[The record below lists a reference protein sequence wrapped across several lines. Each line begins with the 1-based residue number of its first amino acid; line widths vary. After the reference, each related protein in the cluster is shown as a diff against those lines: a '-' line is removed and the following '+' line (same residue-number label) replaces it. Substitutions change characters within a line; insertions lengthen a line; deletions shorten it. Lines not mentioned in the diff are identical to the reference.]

1 MNQIKKQLSD
11 LEKKAEES
19 DGLAL
24 KLENEIIEWN
34 GVKKLIRRDE
44 ELFEAEKIAFDFK
57 EEVILESGNM
67 TEELEK
73 FQAKKSDEKTASIM
87 IEIGCYIQDLE

>member
-1 MNQIKKQLSD
+1 MNQIKKQLGD

-34 GVKKLIRRDE
+34 VIKKLIRRDE
-44 ELFEAEKIAFDFK
+44 QLFDAEKILFDFK
-57 EEVILESGNM
+57 EEVILETGNM

-73 FQAKKSDEKTASIM
+73 H
-87 IEIGCYIQDLE
+87 

>member
-1 MNQIKKQLSD
+1 MMNQIKKQLND

-19 DGLAL
+19 EGLAL

-34 GVKKLIRRDE
+34 VMKKLIRRDE

-57 EEVILESGNM
+57 EEIILEAGNM

-73 FQAKKSDEKTASIM
+73 
-87 IEIGCYIQDLE
+87 Y

>member
-11 LEKKAEES
+11 LEKKAEDS

-34 GVKKLIRRDE
+34 VIKKLIRRDE
-44 ELFEAEKIAFDFK
+44 ELFEVEKIAFDFR
-57 EEVILESGNM
+57 EEVILETANM
-67 TEELEK
+67 TEELEL
-73 FQAKKSDEKTASIM
+73 
-87 IEIGCYIQDLE
+87 Y

>member
-1 MNQIKKQLSD
+1 MMNQIKKQLND

-19 DGLAL
+19 EGLAL

-34 GVKKLIRRDE
+34 VIKKLIRRDE
-44 ELFEAEKIAFDFK
+44 ELFEAEKIVFDFK
-57 EEVILESGNM
+57 EEIILETGNM

-73 FQAKKSDEKTASIM
+73 
-87 IEIGCYIQDLE
+87 Y

>member
-1 MNQIKKQLSD
+1 MNQIKKQLYE

-34 GVKKLIRRDE
+34 VIKKLTRRDE
-44 ELFEAEKIAFDFK
+44 ELFEVERIAFDFK
-57 EEVILESGNM
+57 EEVILESANM

-73 FQAKKSDEKTASIM
+73 
-87 IEIGCYIQDLE
+87 C

>member
-1 MNQIKKQLSD
+1 MNQIKKQLGD

-34 GVKKLIRRDE
+34 VIKKLIRRDE
-44 ELFEAEKIAFDFK
+44 QIFDAEKILFDFK
-57 EEVILESGNM
+57 EEVILETGNM

-73 FQAKKSDEKTASIM
+73 H
-87 IEIGCYIQDLE
+87 

>member
-1 MNQIKKQLSD
+1 MNQIKKQLGD

-34 GVKKLIRRDE
+34 VIKKLIRRDVQ
-44 ELFEAEKIAFDFK
+44 LFDAEKILFDFK
-57 EEVILESGNM
+57 EEVILETGNM

-73 FQAKKSDEKTASIM
+73 H
-87 IEIGCYIQDLE
+87 

>member
-1 MNQIKKQLSD
+1 MNQIKKQLYE

-34 GVKKLIRRDE
+34 VIKKLTRRDE
-44 ELFEAEKIAFDFK
+44 ELFEVEKIAFDFK

-67 TEELEK
+67 NEELEK
-73 FQAKKSDEKTASIM
+73 
-87 IEIGCYIQDLE
+87 Y

>member
-1 MNQIKKQLSD
+1 MNQIKKQLGD

-34 GVKKLIRRDE
+34 VIKKLIRRD
-44 ELFEAEKIAFDFK
+44 
-57 EEVILESGNM
+57 V
-67 TEELEK
+67 
-73 FQAKKSDEKTASIM
+73 
-87 IEIGCYIQDLE
+87 

>member
-1 MNQIKKQLSD
+1 MNQIKKQLND

-19 DGLAL
+19 EGLAL

-34 GVKKLIRRDE
+34 VIKKLIRRDE
-44 ELFEAEKIAFDFK
+44 QLFDAEKILFDFK
-57 EEVILESGNM
+57 EEVILETGNM

-73 FQAKKSDEKTASIM
+73 H
-87 IEIGCYIQDLE
+87 

>member
-1 MNQIKKQLSD
+1 MNQIKKQLND

-19 DGLAL
+19 EGLAL

-34 GVKKLIRRDE
+34 VMKKLIRRDE

-57 EEVILESGNM
+57 EEIILEAGNM

-73 FQAKKSDEKTASIM
+73 
-87 IEIGCYIQDLE
+87 Y

>member
-1 MNQIKKQLSD
+1 MMNQIKKQLND

-19 DGLAL
+19 EALAL

-34 GVKKLIRRDE
+34 VIKKLIRRDE
-44 ELFEAEKIAFDFK
+44 ELFEAEKIVFDFK
-57 EEVILESGNM
+57 EEIILETGNM

-73 FQAKKSDEKTASIM
+73 
-87 IEIGCYIQDLE
+87 Y

>member
-34 GVKKLIRRDE
+34 VIKKLIRRDVQ
-44 ELFEAEKIAFDFK
+44 LFDAEKILFDFK
-57 EEVILESGNM
+57 EEVILETGNM

-73 FQAKKSDEKTASIM
+73 H
-87 IEIGCYIQDLE
+87 

>member
-1 MNQIKKQLSD
+1 
-11 LEKKAEES
+11 
-19 DGLAL
+19 L

-34 GVKKLIRRDE
+34 VMKKLIRRDE
-44 ELFEAEKIAFDFK
+44 ELFEAEKISFDFK

-73 FQAKKSDEKTASIM
+73 H
-87 IEIGCYIQDLE
+87 